1 MQVKKDVVQGAWSFT
16 VRGSL
21 PSPGSITRVPPPTFG
36 DYLEHKKKKMEETE
50 KTQIISK
57 NCFAFLHRNRKDD
70 NGHKY
75 MTEANNMLDSFKGLQ
90 TVLIVEGFA

>member
-21 PSPGSITRVPPPTFG
+21 PSPGSITRVPPPTCS
-36 DYLEHKKKKMEETE
+36 DYLKHTKENGINRKI
-50 KTQIISK
+50 QIISK

-70 NGHKY
+70 NGHKNI
-75 MTEANNMLDSFKGLQ
+75 TGVNNVLESFKALQ
-90 TVLIVEGFA
+90 TVLIVDGFT